1 MVGNFG
7 KDFCHNKVIIRKVS
21 GKKLNILHGVCMC
34 VCSSPPWGGLDKY
47 RDTFSKCPP
56 LGHSPAGNG
65 QRALGKSSKREGGG
79 GELMLGLDV
88 LAFGM
93 GLACSLSIKGLR
105 F

>member
-1 MVGNFG
+1 MIKEEIF
-7 KDFCHNKVIIRKVS
+7 K
-21 GKKLNILHGVCMC
+21 KKLNILHGVCMC
-34 VCSSPPWGGLDKY
+34 VYVCSSPPRGELDKY

-65 QRALGKSSKREGGG
+65 HRALGKSSKGGG
-79 GELMLGLDV
+79 LMLGLDV